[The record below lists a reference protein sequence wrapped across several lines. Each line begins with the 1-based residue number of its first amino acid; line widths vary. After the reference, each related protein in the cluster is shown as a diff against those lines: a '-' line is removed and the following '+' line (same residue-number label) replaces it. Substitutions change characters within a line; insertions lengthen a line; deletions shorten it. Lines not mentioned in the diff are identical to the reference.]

1 MKEYKNFLINQNKS
15 PIEKLKE
22 EIDLRY
28 RIYQYKKLQREFLLN
43 RIEKN
48 NYNLIMKC
56 IEDMNIYFS
65 NLQ

>member
-1 MKEYKNFLINQNKS
+1 MKEYKNFSINQNKS

>member
-1 MKEYKNFLINQNKS
+1 MKEYKNFSINQNKS

-56 IEDMNIYFS
+56 IEDMNVYFS